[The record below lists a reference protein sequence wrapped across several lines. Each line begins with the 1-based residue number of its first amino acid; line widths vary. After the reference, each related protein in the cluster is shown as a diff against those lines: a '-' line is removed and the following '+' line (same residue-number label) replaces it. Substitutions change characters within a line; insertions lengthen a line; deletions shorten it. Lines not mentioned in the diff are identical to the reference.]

1 LALCIPATAFAAQPT
16 GTFTVSPD
24 VPVAGQ
30 PATFTAVNVTDPDNA
45 GAVSI
50 SWSFGGSG
58 SPAVNTF
65 GVGTGTTSVTM
76 TLIDSANETTTVT
89 KNIRVD
95 DPPIPDFT
103 WSPNVAQVTSP
114 TFGFTSTSTDDVGI
128 KSYAWSFGDTASG
141 PNASSTS
148 HTYAGAGSYNVTL
161 TVTDTDNVA
170 RSRSHVVRVNAPPVA
185 KFSFAVPFPNLLP
198 GEPYNI
204 PVLNNPV
211 AFSGNASSDLDGA
224 KTITSYTWDLNG
236 DGVFNDQSAQSF
248 VQPLTTPGI
257 VNVGLKVTASD
268 GATATSIVPIR
279 VDQLPV
285 PSFTFSPTSPVAGQR
300 VDLSS
305 TSSDPDGAGDI
316 AALNWDLTGSGK
328 FTDAHGANLSVVFPT
343 AGTYSIGVEAVDTAG
358 LKVHRY
364 QTLSVRVASSSSGS
378 GSSSSGGAP
387 FKIAIVSDGGP
398 SSSGGASA
406 ASKSRLSVLG
416 GIRVAVAGRVSKT
429 FTKITKLVVTAPPGA
444 RVTGRCKG
452 GGCHIKRESH
462 RAGSSGRVR
471 LRRFERTFR
480 VGTQIVI
487 SITKSGQIGKQ
498 IAFTTRPGQAPVR
511 HELCLMPGAN
521 KAKRCP
527 G

>member
-1 LALCIPATAFAAQPT
+1 MLCLPASALALPPSGDFTISDTTPLIGQSVGFTATNLADDGGVGAI
-16 GTFTVSPD
+16 TVSW
-24 VPVAGQ
+24 
-30 PATFTAVNVTDPDNA
+30 TFGDGT
-45 GAVSI
+45 S
-50 SWSFGGSG
+50 GSG
-58 SPAVNTF
+58 
-65 GVGTGTTSVTM
+65 TSASHPYDTPGDKGVTM
-76 TLIDSANETTTVT
+76 TLTDADGETFT
-89 KNIRVD
+89 KSHSLHVD
-95 DPPIPDFT
+95 APPVGGFDA
-103 WSPNVAQVTSP
+103 SPNPAQINQAIA
-114 TFGFTSTSTDDVGI
+114 FTSTGVADSDGSVIGL
-128 KSYAWSFGDTASG
+128 AWNFGDGGTANGPTASH
-141 PNASSTS
+141 AYTTS
-148 HTYAGAGSYNVTL
+148 GTRNVTL
-161 TVTDTDNVA
+161 TITDNDGA
-170 RSRSHVVRVNAPPVA
+170 KTVVTRAVRTNAPPVA
-185 KFSFAVPFPNLLP
+185 KFNFAVPFPNLLP

-211 AFSGNASSDLDGA
+211 AFSGNASTDSDGS
-224 KTITSYTWDLNG
+224 ITSYAWDLNG
-236 DGVFNDQSAQSF
+236 DGQFIDQSAQSF
-248 VQPLTTPGI
+248 VQPLTTPGT
-257 VNVGLKVTASD
+257 VNVGLKVTDND

-343 AGTYSIGVEAVDTAG
+343 AGTYSIGLEAVDTAG
-358 LKVHRY
+358 LIVHRY

-398 SSSGGASA
+398 SSSGGAKA

-416 GIRVAVAGRVSKT
+416 GIRIAVAGRVSKS

-452 GGCHIKRESH
+452 GGCHLKRESH

-487 SITKSGQIGKQ
+487 TITKSGQIGKQ

-511 HELCLMPGAN
+511 HELCLMPGAD

-527 G
+527 A